1 MSQNGNAVIRDKV
14 PCSVSLIT
22 GYPLTCAELAFTGV
36 YSGVMMDFLQ
46 VCPFTGIGFSTMFDF
61 HKCVLSLGTECPL
74 QCLTFTSVCIL
85 SMVLMCPLLCLP
97 VVCKME

>member
-61 HKCVLSLGTECPL
+61 HKCVLSLVCTGVSSAPPTGICRQTNGASSGTRLNTRTP
-74 QCLTFTSVCIL
+74 S
-85 SMVLMCPLLCLP
+85 P
-97 VVCKME
+97 